1 MVRDVLGAG
10 ESLMILALYLS
21 PAAGW
26 AGIEWTCFTTD
37 RSPISNPAAPTAR
50 SADNE
55 PAGESA
61 ASIVSTPIAFRRPQQ
76 GFDLLCDAP
85 DKFGRDVLIPC
96 RHGHLGPS
104 HELHHG
110 TSRHTENKEH
120 SRRRVTR
127 VVQSGISHPCGLEQ
141 CLPFVMISPWI
152 DRAAVGLGEY
162 PTTFL
167 PEFRCMLALPILCCL
182 MLTQCPQ

>member
-1 MVRDVLGAG
+1 GVDAARPYVGTAVPGVDGIAAGNRSGPDHAPWSRCRHADDLHGMVRDVLGAG

-96 RHGHLGPS
+96 RHGHLDHPMIFFTVR
-104 HELHHG
+104 LG
-110 TSRHTENKEH
+110 TPR
-120 SRRRVTR
+120 TR
-127 VVQSGISHPCGLEQ
+127 SIV
-141 CLPFVMISPWI
+141 
-152 DRAAVGLGEY
+152 AAV
-162 PTTFL
+162 
-167 PEFRCMLALPILCCL
+167 
-182 MLTQCPQ
+182 